1 MLRKNGVVN
10 RKINLIYYN
19 ILVISRCITFTAMVI
34 NDIHSKLNIY
44 ICKPFESKITFQFN
58 FQFTFISSSLID
70 IFFFH
75 DGNLGEYLSKWQQ
88 PSKSIDKLIYS
99 DYLFTFLLYV
109 QSLLCFRI
117 TEENFIPF
125 VFPGSLLLKFKF
137 IQDSF
142 NFTRE
147 EQ

>member
-70 IFFFH
+70 IFFFMMAT
-75 DGNLGEYLSKWQQ
+75 LV
-88 PSKSIDKLIYS
+88 SI
-99 DYLFTFLLYV
+99 
-109 QSLLCFRI
+109 
-117 TEENFIPF
+117 
-125 VFPGSLLLKFKF
+125 
-137 IQDSF
+137 
-142 NFTRE
+142 
-147 EQ
+147 